1 MCNKEDFKKR
11 LEGIFHILDRK
22 TRLDEKV
29 KKTDRTGLKS
39 GEFLKLSSG
48 SSYAEKNKNDDDNDK
63 ENLSSSTNLYH
74 QNSHRGSEKQ
84 KVKKQQGF
92 LEVFEV
98 QDPMHHMRNIMQL
111 LTNQ

>member
-39 GEFLKLSSG
+39 GEFLKLSFG
-48 SSYAEKNKNDDDNDK
+48 KNENDDDNDK
-63 ENLSSSTNLYH
+63 ENLSSSTN

>member
-1 MCNKEDFKKR
+1 MDFKKR

-22 TRLDEKV
+22 TRLDEKL
-29 KKTDRTGLKS
+29 KKTDKTGLKS
-39 GEFLKLSSG
+39 GEFLELSSG
-48 SSYAEKNKNDDDNDK
+48 SSYAGKDENDDDNEK
-63 ENLSSSTNLYH
+63 ENLSSSTSNQFH

-92 LEVFEV
+92 SEVFEA
-98 QDPMHHMRNIMQL
+98 QDPMHHIRNIMQL